1 MGYGHCKYIHIC
13 EFWNAK
19 NADSYF
25 SCIVDKTFE
34 GSGLLAVQCI
44 EGAAMS
50 ADTIKSEKSIQLLFF
65 LGHQVSHIVVMGAQH
80 STKE

>member
-1 MGYGHCKYIHIC
+1 MTRRLRVL
-13 EFWNAK
+13 A
-19 NADSYF
+19 S
-25 SCIVDKTFE
+25 
-34 GSGLLAVQCI
+34 LLCCVL

-65 LGHQVSHIVVMGAQH
+65 LGRQVSHIVVMGAQH

>member
-1 MGYGHCKYIHIC
+1 MLIALFH
-13 EFWNAK
+13 AL
-19 NADSYF
+19 D
-25 SCIVDKTFE
+25 DKTFE
-34 GSGLLAVQCI
+34 CSGLLAVLCV

-50 ADTIKSEKSIQLLFF
+50 ADSIKSEKSIRLLFF